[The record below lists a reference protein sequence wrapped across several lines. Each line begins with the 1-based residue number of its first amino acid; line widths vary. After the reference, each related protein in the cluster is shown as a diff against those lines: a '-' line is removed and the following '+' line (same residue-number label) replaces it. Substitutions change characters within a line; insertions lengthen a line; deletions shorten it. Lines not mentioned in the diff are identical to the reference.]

1 MKQFRIT
8 FLTDR
13 MIKGHGVDL
22 VVDRIADGLAK
33 KGYLTEV
40 YANQVDETF
49 TNRKSYKIYRLP
61 PLGTGNFLALERRV
75 RKFADFLNS
84 RSTDLFII
92 QSFPFY
98 SLIPKLK
105 TPSIVVD
112 HGVPTSEGLP
122 LKRRIFLKYL
132 QISQNLSYFRK
143 AVSVIC
149 VSDYLLKQ
157 LPDYIRKKATFIYNG
172 IDHYHSD
179 HLKQEDVLKFRE
191 DFGIKP
197 DEVLLLYVGRL
208 NLSNQPYKGL
218 AELVGIYQ
226 QVQLE
231 DPKIRLMAVGYG
243 SKNDA
248 ELLKNQGVLCIANA
262 PEKMMPLFYSASDI
276 YTTCSKW
283 EGFDLPVGE
292 SQYFGKP
299 VICYDIG
306 AHPEVLIDG
315 KTGFIVSDR
324 DEFAEKIKLLA
335 SNHELRKTVG
345 DNARD
350 FVKKFYWQ
358 NSIDSYE
365 KEISKILQ
373 ALPQKK
379 PAVKDIKPAEPLP
392 CLKNE
397 EEPARQPEPVPYMPE
412 EESKILEALESTL
425 NKKVSVLIVN
435 YNSSIPC
442 MRECLDS
449 LKNQSYDNF
458 EIIIF
463 DNDSSNNTLDVIR
476 RDNLQVRIIK
486 SDKNVG
492 LGEAINQ
499 SLKYIDSTYILI
511 SNFDTTY
518 DKIAIEEL
526 VESIENLPGNYV
538 GLAPKIK
545 LFYQRDYLES
555 AGVYIDNN
563 FYLGYNGIGQLDLD
577 QYNKQEDVF
586 GVSFTSAFIKK
597 DYLCQS
603 VIGAIDKPID
613 PTFFHFYE
621 DIDFCYR
628 ANLLGYRFKS
638 CPTAICYHKYAYS
651 FRDEATAFTTKY
663 YYQKLNAMKLA
674 YKNAEAQNMKRVIKN
689 ELAIQ
694 KQNLKD
700 RNLKS
705 TAKRIIS
712 DWRAS
717 RHYLKKQRPY
727 IQITRQIPDSEII
740 KFSWGEKN
748 FFDIVNN
755 EPVYCIENLLLTYK
769 RLFVI
774 TGNRKYEE
782 YIQYLEALNDTRFKI
797 EVPLMKSFLH
807 SKLEYEPSSIHHL
820 IDRIR

>member
-1 MKQFRIT
+1 MKQPRIT

-33 KGYLTEV
+33 KGYFTEV
-40 YANQVDETF
+40 FANQVDETF
-49 TNRKSYKIYRLP
+49 TNRKSYKIYKLP
-61 PLGTGNFLALERRV
+61 PLGIGNFLALERRV
-75 RKFADFLNS
+75 RKFADFLNN
-84 RSTDLFII
+84 RNTDLFII

-105 TPSIVVD
+105 TPCMVVD

-122 LKRRIFLKYL
+122 FKRRVFLKYL
-132 QISQNLSYFRK
+132 QATQNLFYFRK
-143 AVSVIC
+143 AVRVVC
-149 VSDYLLKQ
+149 VSDYLIRQ
-157 LPDYIRKKATFIYNG
+157 LPDYIRKKGTFIYNG
-172 IDHYHSD
+172 IDHYQDSKLD
-179 HLKQEDVLKFRE
+179 PQAVSRFRQELGVR
-191 DFGIKP
+191 P
-197 DEVLLLYVGRL
+197 DDVLLLYVGRL

-226 QVQLE
+226 QVKLE
-231 DPKIRLMAVGYG
+231 NPKIKLMAVGYG

-262 PEKMMPLFYSASDI
+262 SEDMMPLLYSACDI

-299 VICYDIG
+299 VICYNIG

-315 KTGFIVSDR
+315 KTGFIVSNA
-324 DEFAEKIKLLA
+324 DEFAQKVKYLA
-335 SNHELRKTVG
+335 DNHEERVSIG
-345 DNARD
+345 ENARQ

-358 NSIDSYE
+358 NSIESYK
-365 KEISKILQ
+365 KEIDNILESLPSKK
-373 ALPQKK
+373 APRGSRKT
-379 PAVKDIKPAEPLP
+379 AEPFP
-392 CLKNE
+392 CEKVE
-397 EEPARQPEPVPYMPE
+397 EIQATQAESPADLIK
-412 EESKILEALESTL
+412 EESKILEKIESTL
-425 NKKVSVLIVN
+425 HKKVTVLIIN

-442 MRECLDS
+442 MQECLDS
-449 LKNQSYDNF
+449 LANQSYKNM
-458 EIIIF
+458 EVVIF
-463 DNDSSNNTLDVIR
+463 DNNSNNNTLDIISAANPEVRVIR
-476 RDNLQVRIIK
+476 
-486 SDKNVG
+486 SDKNLG

-499 SLKYIDSTYILI
+499 SLKYIDSPYLLI

-518 DKIAIEEL
+518 DKIAVEEL
-526 VESIENLPGNYV
+526 ADSIESLPGNYV

-545 LFYQRDYLES
+545 LYYQREYIES

-577 QYNKQEDVF
+577 QYNRAEDVF
-586 GVSFTSAFIKK
+586 GLSFTSAFIKRE
-597 DYLCQS
+597 YLCQS
-603 VIGAIDKPID
+603 VIGTIDKPID
-613 PTFFHFYE
+613 PTFFLFYE

-628 ANLLGYRFKS
+628 ANLTGYRFKS
-638 CPTAICYHKYAYS
+638 CPTAVCYHKYAYS

-663 YYQKLNAMKLA
+663 YYQKLNAIKLA
-674 YKNAEAQNMKRVIKN
+674 YKNAEAGNMKRVIKN
-689 ELAIQ
+689 ELSIQ

-700 RNLKS
+700 RNLRNI
-705 TAKRIIS
+705 AKKIFA
-712 DWRAS
+712 DWRTS
-717 RHYLKKQRPY
+717 QRYLKRQRPY
-727 IQITRQIPDSEII
+727 IQITRQIPDGEII

-797 EVPLMKSFLH
+797 EIPLMKSFLH
-807 SKLEYEPSSIHHL
+807 SKLEYEPLSIHHF
-820 IDRIR
+820 IDMIR